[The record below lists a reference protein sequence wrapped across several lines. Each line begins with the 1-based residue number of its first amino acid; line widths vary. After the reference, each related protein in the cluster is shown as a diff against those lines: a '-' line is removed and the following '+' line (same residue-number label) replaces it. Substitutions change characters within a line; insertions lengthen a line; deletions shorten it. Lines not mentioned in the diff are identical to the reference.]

1 MNVREILESD
11 AKQFGAKTALICNEE
26 TVVFDELLVKSRRLA
41 NGLAGLGISKGDKV
55 ALMMLN
61 SVEYVVSYMALFS
74 LGAVAVPLDVGIK
87 DELKSYIE
95 HSDVKCLIADRSPD
109 SEYSRLVGR
118 VPALK
123 HVLYR
128 QEQLAD
134 LIRNGSDAPIKVT
147 ISDDDPSVIFYTSG
161 TTGRPKGV
169 LWNYR
174 HLGGGA
180 KAMGH
185 RKLIQPS
192 DIKLC
197 AIPMSHSAGIAY
209 IMFSAVFGSTLVIM
223 DRFNPV
229 KFIANIEKYRVT
241 CFFIV
246 PAILEAILA
255 LKRSEEITL
264 PSVRW
269 IAIFGSMSSPLLA
282 GRLQKLF
289 EKAIIFGG
297 YGLTET
303 APPTTLPDFEKKL
316 KPGGVGQAM
325 PWVEMRIV
333 DEKGMALPAGEVG
346 EVVIKSW
353 VVMVEYFL
361 EPEMTRSVMKDG
373 WFHTG
378 DFGRM
383 DEDGD
388 LFLVGRKKVMV
399 IVGGLNIYPE
409 EVEAVLMGH
418 QDVREAAVIGVTNE
432 IRGEKL
438 KAIVALKDG
447 RKTSREE
454 LIAHCQKHLPTF
466 KTPRL
471 FEFMDE
477 LPKLAS
483 GKIARRE
490 LK

>member
-11 AKQFGAKTALICNEE
+11 AKQFGSNTALICNDQ
-26 TVVFDELLVKSRRLA
+26 TVSFDELLVKSRRLA
-41 NGLAGLGISKGDKV
+41 NGLAALGISKGDKV

-74 LGAVAVPLDVGIK
+74 LGAVVVPLDVGIK
-87 DELKSYIE
+87 DELKSYLE
-95 HSDVKCLIADRSPD
+95 HSDVKCLIADRSSD
-109 SEYSRLVGR
+109 SDYSALVGTVR
-118 VPALK
+118 SLK
-123 HVLYR
+123 HVLFR
-128 QEQLAD
+128 QEQVAD
-134 LIRNGSDAPIKVT
+134 LIRNGSDAPVKT
-147 ISDDDPSVIFYTSG
+147 EISDDDPSVIFYTSG

-185 RKLIQPS
+185 RNLIQPS

-197 AIPMSHSAGIAY
+197 SIPMSHSAGIAY
-209 IMFSAVFGSTLVIM
+209 VMFCAVFGSTLLIM

-246 PAILEAILA
+246 PAMLEAVLS

-264 PSVRW
+264 PSVRR
-269 IAIFGSMSSPLLA
+269 IAVFGSMSSPLLA
-282 GRLQKLF
+282 GRLEKLF
-289 EKAIIFGG
+289 DKATIFGG

-303 APPTTLPDFEKKL
+303 APPTTLPDFEKTL
-316 KPGGVGQAM
+316 KPGGVGQAV

-333 DEKGMALPAGEVG
+333 DEQDRPLPAGEAG
-346 EVVIKSW
+346 EVVLKSW
-353 VVMVEYFL
+353 VVMVEYFRD
-361 EPEMTRSVMKDG
+361 PEMTASVMKDG

-378 DFGRM
+378 DLGRM

-399 IVGGLNIYPE
+399 IVGGLNVYPE
-409 EVEAVLMGH
+409 EVEAVLMRH
-418 QDVREAAVIGVTNE
+418 PDVKEVVVIGVADE

-438 KAIVALKDG
+438 KAVVALKEG
-447 RKTSREE
+447 CKTARED
-454 LIAHCQKHLPTF
+454 LVAHCQQHLPTF

-471 FEFMDE
+471 IEFMDE

>member
-1 MNVREILESD
+1 MNVREMLEND
-11 AKQFGAKTALICNEE
+11 AAQLGAKTALVCNDES
-26 TVVFDELLVKSRRLA
+26 VSFAELLAKSRRLA
-41 NGLAGLGISKGDKV
+41 NGLSGLGVGKGDKV

-61 SVEYVVSYMALFS
+61 SVEYFVSYMALFS
-74 LGAVAVPLDVGIK
+74 IGAVVVPLDVGIK
-87 DELKSYIE
+87 DELKSYLE
-95 HSDVKCLIADRSPD
+95 HSEVKCLIADKSPD
-109 SEYSRLVGR
+109 LNHSGLVGM
-118 VPALK
+118 VPSLK
-123 HVLYR
+123 HVLFR
-128 QEQLAD
+128 QEQLAEF
-134 LIRNGSDAPIKVT
+134 IRNGSDSPVMAE

-185 RKLIQPS
+185 RKLIEPG

-197 AIPMSHSAGIAY
+197 AIPMSHSAGVAY
-209 IMFSAVFGSTLVIM
+209 VMFTIVFGATLVIM

-229 KFIANIEKYRVT
+229 KFIANIEQQRIT

-246 PAILEAILA
+246 PAMLEAVLA

-269 IAIFGSMSSPLLA
+269 IAVFGSMSSPLLA

-289 EKAIIFGG
+289 SNAIIFGG

-303 APPTTLPDFEKKL
+303 APPTTLPDFSKKL
-316 KPGGVGQAM
+316 KPGSVGQAM
-325 PWVEMRIV
+325 PWVEMRVV
-333 DEKGMALPAGEVG
+333 DEQDRPLPAGEVG
-346 EVVIKSW
+346 EVILKSW
-353 VVMVEYFL
+353 VIMVEYYRD
-361 EPEMTRSVMKDG
+361 PELTSTAMKDG
-373 WFHTG
+373 WFRTG
-378 DFGRM
+378 DLGRI
-383 DEDGD
+383 DDDGD

-399 IVGGLNIYPE
+399 IVGGLNVYPE
-409 EVEAVLMGH
+409 EVEAVLMRH
-418 QDVREAAVIGVTNE
+418 PDVKEVAVIGVADE

-447 RKTSREE
+447 RKTTRED
-454 LIAHCQKHLPTF
+454 LVAHCQKHLPTF

-471 FEFMDE
+471 VEFMDE
-477 LPKLAS
+477 LPKLGS